1 MKKKIV
7 LLIVILLTAVS
18 VMAVENVYLKT
29 KMQRIRIVTEPIRT
43 ETAVKVRLDALE
55 VKMQQA
61 KSSYQKVQADL
72 DELNGAQ
79 AALRAELGSISDMS
93 ETESLRL
100 QMTMDRLSKL
110 MSTLSNVLKQSADT
124 QKTIIQN
131 TK

>member
-61 KSSYQKVQADL
+61 KSSFQKAQSDL
-72 DELNGAQ
+72 NELNGAQ

>member
-1 MKKKIV
+1 
-7 LLIVILLTAVS
+7 
-18 VMAVENVYLKT
+18 MAVENVYLKT

-61 KSSYQKVQADL
+61 KSSFQKVQADL

-131 TK
+131 MK

>member
-61 KSSYQKVQADL
+61 KSSFQKAQSDL
-72 DELNGAQ
+72 NELNGAQ

-131 TK
+131 MK

>member
-61 KSSYQKVQADL
+61 KSSFQKVQADL

-100 QMTMDRLSKL
+100 QMIMDRLSKL

>member
-61 KSSYQKVQADL
+61 KSSFQKVQADL

-79 AALRAELGSISDMS
+79 AALRAELGTISDMS

-100 QMTMDRLSKL
+100 QMIMDRLSKL

>member
-61 KSSYQKVQADL
+61 KSSFQKVQADL

-131 TK
+131 MK

>member
-29 KMQRIRIVTEPIRT
+29 KMKRIIILTEPIRT

-61 KSSYQKVQADL
+61 KSSFQKAQSDL
-72 DELNGAQ
+72 NELNGAQ
-79 AALRAELGSISDMS
+79 AALRAELGTISDMS

-100 QMTMDRLSKL
+100 QMIMDRLSKL

-131 TK
+131 MK

>member
-61 KSSYQKVQADL
+61 KSSFQKAQSDL
-72 DELNGAQ
+72 NELNGAQ
-79 AALRAELGSISDMS
+79 AALRAELGTISDMS

-100 QMTMDRLSKL
+100 QMIMDRLSKL

>member
-61 KSSYQKVQADL
+61 KSSFQKAQSDL
-72 DELNGAQ
+72 NELNGAQ
-79 AALRAELGSISDMS
+79 AALRAELGTISDMS

-100 QMTMDRLSKL
+100 QMIMDRLSKL

-131 TK
+131 MK

>member
-61 KSSYQKVQADL
+61 KSSFQKVQADL

>member
-61 KSSYQKVQADL
+61 KSSFQKVQADL

-79 AALRAELGSISDMS
+79 AALRAELGTISDMS

-100 QMTMDRLSKL
+100 QMIMDRLSKL

-131 TK
+131 MK

>member
-61 KSSYQKVQADL
+61 KSSFQKVQADL

-100 QMTMDRLSKL
+100 QMIMDRLSKL

-131 TK
+131 MK

>member
-43 ETAVKVRLDALE
+43 ETAVKVRLDAQE

-61 KSSYQKVQADL
+61 KSSFQKVQADL

-79 AALRAELGSISDMS
+79 AALRAELGTISDMS

>member
-43 ETAVKVRLDALE
+43 ETAVKVRLDALD

-61 KSSYQKVQADL
+61 KSSFQKAQSDL
-72 DELNGAQ
+72 NELNGAQ
-79 AALRAELGSISDMS
+79 AALRAELGTISDMS

-100 QMTMDRLSKL
+100 QMIMDRLSKL

-131 TK
+131 MK

>member
-61 KSSYQKVQADL
+61 KSSFQKAQSDL
-72 DELNGAQ
+72 NELNGAQ
-79 AALRAELGSISDMS
+79 AALRAELGTISDMS